1 MELKSLSVLGAG
13 SWGTALAQA
22 FSQKF
27 ETVYVWGRD
36 RNTVDQ
42 INSLKENRKYL
53 KGIKLRENIT
63 ASTDLQLVFR
73 QGNLVVIA
81 VPTQYVREVLSCID
95 GTVEKPVV
103 SASKGIEIESL
114 KLLSDVIQE
123 SLSIEKELVFVLSG
137 PSFAR
142 EVAEGLPTAVTL
154 AGDEKLGEKLQ
165 SVMNTET
172 FRLYLNEDIVGVQ
185 IGGAVKNVI
194 AIATGAGDGLGLG
207 NNARAGLITRGL
219 FEMTKVAVVFGGKP
233 QTLYGLSGLGDL
245 VLTATGELSRNRKF
259 GLLIGKGVPVNEA
272 LKQVGQVVEGVKTV
286 KALKKISIEKGI
298 ELPISEIV
306 YSVVYEGLPPK
317 EAVKILMNR
326 QPKKEEL

>member
-36 RNTVDQ
+36 RDTVDQ

-306 YSVVYEGLPPK
+306 YSVVYEGLSPK